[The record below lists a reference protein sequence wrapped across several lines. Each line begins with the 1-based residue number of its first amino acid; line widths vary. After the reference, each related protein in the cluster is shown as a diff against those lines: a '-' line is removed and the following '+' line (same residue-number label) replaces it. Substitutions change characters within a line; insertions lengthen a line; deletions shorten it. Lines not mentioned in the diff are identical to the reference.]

1 MIEQPLLGSLLE
13 QIRNSAGP
21 SGKKMSRTDF
31 GALLGITPT
40 QVRNIEQGRSLK
52 AGEYEKLVQ
61 KFPQIETGE
70 LLVKA
75 VHPTGTAV
83 GQTATTA
90 TRWTGMRC
98 IQCQAAYRDDGSITH
113 KSGCPSAL
121 PRAAKP
127 YCECTDRNSGWTN
140 QGGQWVCGQ
149 CGKLSKMV
157 YEQQYTREVERV
169 ASALEV
175 PAAVI
180 APRAYGDLVALDEEL
195 EDPEEQEAPQQV
207 LIPVSEV
214 VTRPTMYFSN
224 SEIQTFKRCRR
235 KWYLAWYRQLKLR
248 AEDPVGALAIGNRV
262 HRALQAWY
270 VPEGETPTDPRIALE
285 AAIRD
290 DWEACKQA
298 YAQKGVDPSPELIK
312 EFNENTALERAMVE
326 GYLQWLTETGV
337 DSGLRVVASE
347 TYIEAALDV
356 PGVEVDVKLIG
367 KIDVRVLRD
376 RDGARLFI
384 DHKTAGSLTEPLKTI
399 RMDEQMLHYH
409 VLEWLS
415 DVEASRCDGALY
427 NMLKKVKRTARANP
441 PFFDRVEVR
450 HNTKELEAF
459 KQRLTGV
466 IRMMIETRARLDNGE
481 DPAVVVYPT
490 PSKQCGWD
498 CDFLPVCPMFD
509 DGSRVE
515 DMLQHHYVVDDP
527 YSYYRDQEER

>member
-1 MIEQPLLGSLLE
+1 MSRVDQPLLGSLLE

-21 SGKKMSRTDF
+21 GGKKLSRGNF

-40 QVRNIEQGRSLK
+40 QVRNIEQGRTLK
-52 AGEYEKLVQ
+52 AGEYEKLVE
-61 KFPQIETGE
+61 KFPQIESDE

-75 VHPTGTAV
+75 VHPTGTAA
-83 GQTATTA
+83 GQATSTATA
-90 TRWTGMRC
+90 TQWIGQRC
-98 IQCQAAYRDDGSITH
+98 IQCQAAYHDDGTITH
-113 KSGCPSAL
+113 KSGCPSSL

-149 CGKLSKMV
+149 CGKLSKLV
-157 YEQQYTREVERV
+157 HEKQ
-169 ASALEV
+169 SNG
-175 PAAVI
+175 
-180 APRAYGDLVALDEEL
+180 YGDLVALDEEL
-195 EDPEEQEAPQQV
+195 EDPEEQEVPQQV

-285 AAIRD
+285 AAVRA
-290 DWEACKQA
+290 DWEACKHA
-298 YAQKGVDPSPELIK
+298 YAQRGVEPSPELIK

-347 TYIEAALDV
+347 TYLEAALDV

-367 KIDVRVLRD
+367 KIDVRVVRE

-384 DHKTAGSLTEPLKTI
+384 DHKTTGSLTEPLKTI
-399 RMDEQMLHYH
+399 RMDPQMLHYH

-415 DVEASRCDGALY
+415 DVEAARCDGALY
-427 NMLKKVKRTARANP
+427 NMLKKVKRTSRANP

-450 HNTKELEAF
+450 HNAKELEAF
-459 KQRLTGV
+459 KQQLIGV
-466 IRMMIETRARLDNGE
+466 IRTIIETRARLDNGE
-481 DPAVVVYPT
+481 DPAVVAYPT
-490 PSKQCGWD
+490 PDKTCGWS
-498 CDFLPVCPMFD
+498 CDFLPVCPMHD

-515 DMLQHHYVVDDP
+515 DMLQHHYVVGDP
-527 YSYYRDQEER
+527 YSYYRDQEA

>member
-1 MIEQPLLGSLLE
+1 MSRVEQPLLGSLLE

-21 SGKKMSRTDF
+21 GGKKMSRTDF
-31 GALLGITPT
+31 GNLLGITPT
-40 QVRNIEQGRSLK
+40 QVRNIEQGRALK
-52 AGEYEKLVQ
+52 AGEYEKLVE
-61 KFPQIETGE
+61 KFPQIESGE
-70 LLVKA
+70 LLVQSVRPA
-75 VHPTGTAV
+75 GTAV

-90 TRWTGMRC
+90 TQWTGMRC

-127 YCECTDRNSGWTN
+127 YCECTDRNSGWTE

-157 YEQQYTREVERV
+157 YEKQ
-169 ASALEV
+169 SSG
-175 PAAVI
+175 
-180 APRAYGDLVALDEEL
+180 YGDLVALDEEL
-195 EDPEEQEAPQQV
+195 EDPEEQEATRVEQ
-207 LIPVSEV
+207 LSLGWTDDTV
-214 VTRPTMYFSN
+214 VTEEPGKPCPSGVYAERPTMYFSN

-347 TYIEAALDV
+347 TYIEAAFDV

-415 DVEASRCDGALY
+415 DIDGARCDGALY

-515 DMLQHHYVVDDP
+515 DMLQHHYVVGDP